1 MIRDR
6 GNIKWTS
13 MMLPEHVKLLRTHEE
28 EDGRAEQPHMDEQE
42 QEEWNELLCEAMAEN
57 RELRFG
63 YYTGGVIC
71 YTEGFVHYLDE
82 IKKEIRIVTA
92 SGQRAAI
99 KTAHI
104 TEMRFS
110 E

>member
-28 EDGRAEQPHMDEQE
+28 EADRMEQPHMDEQK
-42 QEEWNELLCEAMAEN
+42 QEEWEELLCEAMAEN
-57 RELRFG
+57 RMLR
-63 YYTGGVIC
+63 IDC
-71 YTEGFVHYLDE
+71 YKDGRIVQVEGAVHFLDE
-82 IKKEIRIVTA
+82 IKKEIRIITV
-92 SGQRAAI
+92 SGQRAAV
-99 KTAHI
+99 KTASI